1 MARTPKVSRK
11 KQPIEDAEDG
21 GVDDGGGLD
30 EQERSKRHTLALQ
43 LRVRYKKFL
52 RDNDSSAKEKEV
64 LHDIVK
70 NYITTLQD
78 KKYKR
83 TTLNKAW
90 TVIQE
95 AVSDELQDHLEEGGT
110 LEPEPRQ
117 KQTKTTSPR
126 QKTINL
132 VSAWVRK
139 MGIKSKSRYV
149 TKMDAILGDSL
160 NADEGNIEP
169 KALAERV
176 IQEFKDRYPDFMRI
190 LNRQNQ
196 I

>member
-1 MARTPKVSRK
+1 MN
-11 KQPIEDAEDG
+11 
-21 GVDDGGGLD
+21 
-30 EQERSKRHTLALQ
+30 ERSKRHTLTLQ
-43 LRVRYKKFL
+43 LRIRYKKFL
-52 RDNDSSAKEKEV
+52 RDNDSSAKEKQV
-64 LHDIVK
+64 LHDHVEH
-70 NYITTLQD
+70 YIDLLQQ
-78 KKYKR
+78 KHFKR
-83 TTLNKAW
+83 PTLNKAW
-90 TVIQE
+90 KVIQE

-110 LEPEPRQ
+110 LDSEPRQ

-139 MGIKSKSRYV
+139 MGIKSKSRYI

-160 NADEGNIEP
+160 NADEGNTEP

-190 LNRQNQ
+190 LNRQNKIKNPRRAPQ
-196 I
+196 WSEATLKKKEDYREANKEKLA

>member
-1 MARTPKVSRK
+1 M
-11 KQPIEDAEDG
+11 
-21 GVDDGGGLD
+21 
-30 EQERSKRHTLALQ
+30 
-43 LRVRYKKFL
+43 
-52 RDNDSSAKEKEV
+52 
-64 LHDIVK
+64 LHDIVE
-70 NYITTLQD
+70 NYITALQD

-90 TVIQE
+90 EVIQE

-110 LEPEPRQ
+110 LDPEPRQ

-160 NADEGNIEP
+160 NAEYGAKKP
-169 KALAERV
+169 
-176 IQEFKDRYPDFMRI
+176 
-190 LNRQNQ
+190 
-196 I
+196 